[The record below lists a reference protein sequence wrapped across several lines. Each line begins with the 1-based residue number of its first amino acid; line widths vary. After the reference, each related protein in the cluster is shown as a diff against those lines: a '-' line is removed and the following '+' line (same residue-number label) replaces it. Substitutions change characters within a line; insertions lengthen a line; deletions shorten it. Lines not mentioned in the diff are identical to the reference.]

1 MRKNYILKLF
11 LIVWYCMYRLL
22 DPEHISYI
30 IRLNTNRECLS
41 TNVFMTLNKDQKPIA
56 GSALR
61 HEHVPVCSIALLHSL
76 YMFVMLYTCK
86 PFTFNT
92 FFEWSHMGKSF
103 FFTVKIINK
112 EKLRAGDKSLDL
124 KCRSANMAAAQ

>member
-1 MRKNYILKLF
+1 MHMRKNYILKLF

-30 IRLNTNRECLS
+30 IRLNSNRECLS
-41 TNVFMTLNKDQKPIA
+41 TNVFMTLNKDYKPIA
-56 GSALR
+56 GSAVR
-61 HEHVPVCSIALLHSL
+61 HVHVPVCSIALLHSL

-92 FFEWSHMGKSF
+92 FFGWSHMGKSF
-103 FFTVKIINK
+103 FLLS
-112 EKLRAGDKSLDL
+112 KLSIKKSSELEISHRA
-124 KCRSANMAAAQ
+124 